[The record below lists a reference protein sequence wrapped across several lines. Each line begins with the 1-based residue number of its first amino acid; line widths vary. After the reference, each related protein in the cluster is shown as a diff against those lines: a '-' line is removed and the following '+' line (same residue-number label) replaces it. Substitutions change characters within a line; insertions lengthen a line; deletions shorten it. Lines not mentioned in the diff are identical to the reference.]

1 MMIFQKSKSSKGIR
15 HELFNRSSMVLCI
28 GRCCPL
34 PSSEIIAA
42 IKERGYR
49 EYREAEI
56 LGIDSKAEP
65 SRTYL
70 LREIRQEVCQ
80 QLQKDGRRYWQAFR
94 GVDDRVFNIPC
105 RLYGGKS

>member
-1 MMIFQKSKSSKGIR
+1 
-15 HELFNRSSMVLCI
+15 MVLCI

-65 SRTYL
+65 SRTHL

-80 QLQKDGRRYWQAFR
+80 QLQKDGRRYWQVALALHR
-94 GVDDRVFNIPC
+94 Y
-105 RLYGGKS
+105 RLGNPDLDKPICADVHVSLSLK